1 MRGDGHFQSC
11 ADSTT
16 IEERSAE
23 ALGPLDDLAD
33 QGDDGRVGTVTFES
47 ANAKGTSKVVLV
59 GQEEIVDD
67 YRVGEF
73 YELTLNQV
81 QAPK

>member
-1 MRGDGHFQSC
+1 LR
-11 ADSTT
+11 A
-16 IEERSAE
+16 R
-23 ALGPLDDLAD
+23 
-33 QGDDGRVGTVTFES
+33 
-47 ANAKGTSKVVLV
+47 NAKGTSKVVLV

>member
-1 MRGDGHFQSC
+1 MSKQAILFAVTETKVRDR
-11 ADSTT
+11 A
-16 IEERSAE
+16 A
-23 ALGPLDDLAD
+23 
-33 QGDDGRVGTVTFES
+33 GRVGTVTFES

-59 GQEEIVDD
+59 SQEEIVDD

>member
-1 MRGDGHFQSC
+1 VS
-11 ADSTT
+11 
-16 IEERSAE
+16 
-23 ALGPLDDLAD
+23 
-33 QGDDGRVGTVTFES
+33 
-47 ANAKGTSKVVLV
+47 
-59 GQEEIVDD
+59 QEEIVDD

>member
-1 MRGDGHFQSC
+1 MSK
-11 ADSTT
+11 
-16 IEERSAE
+16 E
-23 ALGPLDDLAD
+23 AILFAVTETKVRDKAA
-33 QGDDGRVGTVTFES
+33 GRRQVTFES